1 MNLPALTS
9 LGFPTP
15 VADDAPP
22 IAAVP
27 GITAVPTPPPRDTV
41 SISKAAREAAERERP
56 KDEAGD
62 GQDSDEE

>member
-22 IAAVP
+22 VAAVP
-27 GITAVPTPPPRDTV
+27 RTAPTPTAPPRDTV
-41 SISKAAREAAERERP
+41 SISKAAREAAKRARP
-56 KDEAGD
+56 EDEAAEGE
-62 GQDSDEE
+62 GSDED